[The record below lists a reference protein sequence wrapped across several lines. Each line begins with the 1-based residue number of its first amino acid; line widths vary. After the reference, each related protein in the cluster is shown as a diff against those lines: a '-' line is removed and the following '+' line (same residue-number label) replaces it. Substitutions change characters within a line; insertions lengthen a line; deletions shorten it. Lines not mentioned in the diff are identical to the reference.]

1 MRAIPA
7 HDLLRLC
14 HLRAARGLVLH
25 RPPPRAVLHPTLSGA
40 PALPPPS
47 PPLIFYFPAADALS
61 RARTR
66 RTKADTDKRRW
77 ASRSADRR
85 TARSRRCTSSQRT
98 THVRPRRAC
107 TLLSGARRCAGCYIR
122 RNRLAAALRGARIN
136 LRMRMLAMGS
146 GVGLRL
152 RYAPVP
158 SPYLSSS
165 PLLSL
170 VCGAH

>member
-1 MRAIPA
+1 MRAMRTCACPIAPLPSARCSWTGPA
-7 HDLLRLC
+7 STSP
-14 HLRAARGLVLH
+14 ARCLTSN
-25 RPPPRAVLHPTLSGA
+25 AVGCAS
-40 PALPPPS
+40 PS
-47 PPLIFYFPAADALS
+47 LPLIFYFPAADALS

-66 RTKADTDKRRW
+66 RTKADTDKLRW

-107 TLLSGARRCAGCYIR
+107 SLLSGARRCAGCYIR
-122 RNRLAAALRGARIN
+122 RNKLAAALRGARIN